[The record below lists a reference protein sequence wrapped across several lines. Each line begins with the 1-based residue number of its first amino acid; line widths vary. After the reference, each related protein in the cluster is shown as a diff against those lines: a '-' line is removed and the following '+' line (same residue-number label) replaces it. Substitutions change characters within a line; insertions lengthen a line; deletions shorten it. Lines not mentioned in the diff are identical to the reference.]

1 MKQANGLYDANG
13 LDPAP
18 AENAEVLQGMVEG
31 SNVQGII
38 ELTKMIAT
46 VRSYSA
52 TGRMVN
58 DEHERQRRA
67 IQSLGG
73 TAQA

>member
-1 MKQANGLYDANG
+1 M
-13 LDPAP
+13 
-18 AENAEVLQGMVEG
+18 
-31 SNVQGII
+31 I
-38 ELTKMIAT
+38 ET
-46 VRSYSA
+46 VRHYSA